1 MLTLQILDLNP
12 NINNDILSF
21 LLYNSYES
29 YKITDEYIVISDIIY
44 KINQISI
51 TNICLSFVFKNDSP
65 QLSRFNQLINYIY
78 FITNISYPYYNLMLD
93 KCIIFGICGIFNDN
107 FCINSLDNNK
117 KTKILLIKILI
128 HFVMNH
134 KNENLILKN
143 IMKRE
148 LKCNFVEKEDDD
160 DNDDYGEE
168 IDFSFNSKIKIKIA
182 LSGNLII
189 QKY

>member
-1 MLTLQILDLNP
+1 
-12 NINNDILSF
+12 
-21 LLYNSYES
+21 
-29 YKITDEYIVISDIIY
+29 
-44 KINQISI
+44 
-51 TNICLSFVFKNDSP
+51 
-65 QLSRFNQLINYIY
+65 
-78 FITNISYPYYNLMLD
+78 MLD
-93 KCIIFGICGIFNDN
+93 KCIILEICGILSDN

-148 LKCNFVEKEDDD
+148 LKCNFVGEKDD
-160 DNDDYGEE
+160 DNDDYEEE
-168 IDFSFNSKIKIKIA
+168 IDFSFNSIIKIA